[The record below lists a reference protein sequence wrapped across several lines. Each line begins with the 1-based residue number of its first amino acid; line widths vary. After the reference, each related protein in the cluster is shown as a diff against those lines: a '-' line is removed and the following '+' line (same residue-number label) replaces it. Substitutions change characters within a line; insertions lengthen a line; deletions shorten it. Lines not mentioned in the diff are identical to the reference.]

1 MAKVRVYEYAKAID
15 VSSKDIIAAL
25 KDMNVEVN
33 NHMATLEDD
42 TVKKLDAIYKKAKA
56 KETANEK
63 PAEQKNNHLTKTMIE
78 RRMTCRIINLIKTK
92 KTTTKIKTKTNAVE
106 ITNRSISKLDL

>member
-42 TVKKLDAIYKKAKA
+42 TVKKLDAIYKKAKQK

-63 PAEQKNNHLTKTMIE
+63 PAEQKKKQSSNKNNDRK
-78 RRMTCRIINLIKTK
+78 RRMTCRIINLK
-92 KTTTKIKTKTNAVE
+92 KKKKQQPKKKKQKQTRWK
-106 ITNRSISKLDL
+106 